1 MMDAARTDESALIDG
16 VQASRTEFT
25 EQSFPRSEQ
34 LHHLKFIAAMGRG
47 IDRAEARDGL
57 APL

>member
-1 MMDAARTDESALIDG
+1 MDAARTDESALIDG

-47 IDRAEARDGL
+47 H
-57 APL
+57 